1 MARHTPVSFIVAAT
15 LSLAVH
21 ATAAVYF
28 EHYAS
33 RESAAPPSAVP
44 TLQLSLKATRPEA
57 PQAAPEPAP
66 EPEPVPQPETRP
78 PPEPAP
84 KPVARPKPRPKPA
97 PRKPPVAKVAETK
110 PPAPEQTAAAARAE
124 TVATKPVLAHVAVIN
139 ERENYLARLLA
150 HIDSH
155 KFYPRSA
162 RRRGVTG
169 EVQVSFYLQRDG
181 AVRDLRITGGS
192 KLLRQAAKQAI
203 QNALSMPVPAE
214 KIDLQEPIRFG
225 MVYRLEG

>member
-28 EHYAS
+28 KHYSS
-33 RESAAPPSAVP
+33 RESAAPPSAAP
-44 TLQLSLKATRPEA
+44 TLQLSLTATRPTA
-57 PQAAPEPAP
+57 PQAAPEPAL
-66 EPEPVPQPETRP
+66 EPEPVPPPEIRP
-78 PPEPAP
+78 PPKPAP
-84 KPVARPKPRPKPA
+84 RPVARPKPRPQPA
-97 PRKPPVAKVAETK
+97 PRKPPVTKVAELK
-110 PPAPEQTAAAARAE
+110 PPAPEQVAVAARTE
-124 TVATKPVLAHVAVIN
+124 TVAAKPVQAQVAVIN

-169 EVQVSFYLQRDG
+169 EVQVSFYLLRDG

-192 KLLRQAAKQAI
+192 KLLRQAARQAI
-203 QNALSMPVPAE
+203 QNALSMPAPAE
-214 KIDLQEPIRFG
+214 KIDLQEPIRLG